1 MSRRKFFIKTMGC
14 QMNEY
19 DSDLMAQDLIL
30 MGWERAE
37 DMNEADLIIVN
48 TCTVREKPEH
58 KAYSFIGRAI
68 AVKKRRPA
76 AVVAVTGCLAQQRK
90 EEIIERFPEVDMVVG
105 AREVVNFSDYLKELL
120 SSQKKIVATCLDTSL
135 RMPALVRGFFKGK
148 VTAYVSIMQGCNNFC
163 SYCIVPYVRGREISR
178 PVDEILKEI
187 EFLIS
192 EGVREITLLG
202 QNVNSYKW
210 KDIDFPKLLR
220 EVSKIRNLWRLR
232 FTTSHPKDLSDELI
246 KCFEELDNLCSH
258 MHLPFQSGS
267 NRILRLMN
275 RNYTREKY
283 VELVDKL
290 RKARPDI
297 AITADV
303 MVGFP
308 GETEKDFL
316 DTIDLIKRVEFDG
329 LFSFKYTDR
338 PGTRAEKMKDK
349 VDEREKGRRLEI
361 LQKIQKEITL
371 KKNKKLEGKEVEV
384 LVEGYSK
391 RGNMF
396 MGRTSTN
403 KIVNFYCNFNAIG
416 NLVKVK
422 VEEAFA
428 NSLRGRYVSTVME
441 RDREIMSDKIHY
453 VNF

>member
-1 MSRRKFFIKTMGC
+1 MSRKRFFIKTMGC

-30 MGWERAE
+30 MGWERIE
-37 DMNEADLIIVN
+37 DMKEADLIIVN

-68 AVKKRRPA
+68 AVKKRRPGTI
-76 AVVAVTGCLAQQRK
+76 VAVTGCLAQQRK

-105 AREVVNFSDYLKELL
+105 AREVVNFSDYLREIIF
-120 SSQKKIVATCLDTSL
+120 SQKKIVATCLDIPL

-178 PVDEILKEI
+178 PMDEILREI

-202 QNVNSYKW
+202 QNVNSYRW

-220 EVSKIRNLWRLR
+220 EVSKIKDLWRLR

-275 RNYTREKY
+275 RHYTREKY
-283 VELVDKL
+283 MEFIDKL
-290 RKARPDI
+290 RKARPEI

-349 VDEREKGRRLEI
+349 VDEKEKGRRLEI
-361 LQKIQKEITL
+361 LQRIQKEITL
-371 KKNKKLEGKEVEV
+371 KKNKQLEGKEVEV

-403 KIVNFYCNFNAIG
+403 KIVNFSCDFNVIG
-416 NLVKVK
+416 DLVKVK
-422 VEEAFA
+422 VEEAFT
-428 NSLRGRYVSTVME
+428 NSLRGRYVDTVKERGME
-441 RDREIMSDKIHY
+441 RCPISNIM
-453 VNF
+453 